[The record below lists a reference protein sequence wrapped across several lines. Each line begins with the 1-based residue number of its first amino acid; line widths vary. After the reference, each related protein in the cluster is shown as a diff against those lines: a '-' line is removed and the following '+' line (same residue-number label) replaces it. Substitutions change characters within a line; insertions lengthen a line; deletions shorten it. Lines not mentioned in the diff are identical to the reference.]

1 MKLKSKYIFSILLI
15 SMLFKPLWI
24 FEIDQ
29 IQASDDLSYWLHSA
43 TLALDKDLEYLDDYI
58 LDHYTIDKV
67 SNAPLH
73 PPGSGFGSAF
83 FVYIFS
89 GLDNLFEIEIIRLN
103 PTKSFAYLGFLLP
116 HYFLPIL
123 VFILL
128 I

>member
-58 LDHYTIDKV
+58 LDL
-67 SNAPLH
+67 S
-73 PPGSGFGSAF
+73 
-83 FVYIFS
+83 
-89 GLDNLFEIEIIRLN
+89 
-103 PTKSFAYLGFLLP
+103 
-116 HYFLPIL
+116 
-123 VFILL
+123 L
-128 I
+128 IHI